1 MKPKSLAVVIP
12 CRQPSRSLAACL
24 GSVTQQWPMNVEA
37 EIVVVDDGSHL
48 DYTLLTELWSPGVIV
63 KRLPIASGA
72 GQARNHGVAS
82 TTSEWVVFLDDDC
95 TVPWGWTNSVLNF
108 VERHPD
114 VSMAGGQ
121 IKSKHPHNWLSQ
133 ATEDY
138 ILQSKLTKGGEPRV
152 ITACAVVRRGPF
164 TEVGGFH
171 PRFTGAGGE
180 DWDLSH
186 RLVEAGHIVS
196 INSDFFCY
204 HANPRRPGA
213 FFKRA
218 WRYGQTSVLLVQTP
232 PEGSRQVT
240 GRRRVA
246 GLRKSAGAIRKWL
259 RANPPVSNVSWI
271 RSHRSRFL
279 YVCFLSTYFVARW
292 SNRTSRV

>member
-1 MKPKSLAVVIP
+1 MRPKSLAVVIP
-12 CRQPSRSLAACL
+12 CREPSRALVACL
-24 GSVTQQWPMNVEA
+24 GSVTQQWPTDVQA

-48 DYTLLTELWSPGVIV
+48 DYTLLTELWSPRVTLE
-63 KRLPIASGA
+63 RLPIASGA
-72 GQARNHGVAS
+72 GQARNYGVAA
-82 TTSEWVVFLDDDC
+82 TASEWVIFLDDDC

-108 VERHPD
+108 IEQHPH
-114 VSMAGGQ
+114 VSMVGGQ
-121 IKSKHPHNWLSQ
+121 IKSKRPQNWLSQ

-138 ILQSKLTKGGEPRV
+138 ILQSKLTKGGDPRV
-152 ITACAVVRRGPF
+152 VTACAVVRRGPF

-180 DWDLSH
+180 DWDLSQ
-186 RLVEAGHIVS
+186 RLGEAGFTLS
-196 INSDFFCY
+196 IRGDFFCY

-218 WRYGQTSVLLVQTP
+218 WRYGQTSLLLVPTP
-232 PEGSRQVT
+232 QKRSSQVK
-240 GRRRVA
+240 GRRWV
-246 GLRKSAGAIRKWL
+246 LRPLKLARAIPEWL

-279 YVCFLSTYFVARW
+279 YACFLLTYFFARW
-292 SNRTSRV
+292 TSRQSRV